1 MEEIR
6 DFLLSLGMRPTQK
19 GFKACILAIELVL
32 QDSTYADSVVHRLYP
47 EVAKRLEAN
56 SVSVEKAIRDS
67 VATMVSTGKRSNYVK
82 LLKMEPRS
90 KTGSYSNA
98 EFITLCAYALSK
110 KSNRKGERNGA
121 D

>member
-1 MEEIR
+1 MEDIR
-6 DFLLSLGMRPTQK
+6 AFLLALGMRPTQK
-19 GFKACILAIELVL
+19 GFHACIIAIDLVM
-32 QDSTYADSVVHRLYP
+32 QDSTYADSVVHKLYP
-47 EVAKRLEAN
+47 EVAKRLDAN

-67 VATMVSTGKRSNYVK
+67 VTTMVSTGKRSNYTK
-82 LLKMEPRS
+82 LLQMEPRS

-110 KSNRKGERNGA
+110 KRKRKGDRNAA